1 MTVQFLLYD
10 LPSDHEV
17 ELNIVTECDVIRS
30 IISNKDQGKKVK
42 VIRATNCESF
52 LRHRTAKTKEVKY
65 IHLSGHGNEDGLGF
79 INGIV
84 EWGDVASKVTESI
97 YRLKSGQRILC
108 VSCCH
113 SEEAVDQ
120 MIPHLRGYFT
130 GVYYFSES
138 EIHFSTTMTV
148 WSMFY
153 RQKNLK
159 RLHRKIVPQINQF
172 FATTS
177 KEGEEPLKFRSV
189 RKPPQVRRRGSA
201 GGVATRP
208 LGSTRAQ
215 AGGGTGAAGGG
226 ADSKRRRGS
235 P

>member
-42 VIRATNCESF
+42 VIRATNRQSF
-52 LRHRTAKTKEVKY
+52 LDHRTTKTKEVKY
-65 IHLSGHGNEDGLGF
+65 VHLSGHGYEDGLGF
-79 INGIV
+79 INGGV
-84 EWGDVASKVTESI
+84 GWEDVAHKVTEPI
-97 YRLKSGQRILC
+97 YKLKSGQRILC

-120 MIPHLRGYFT
+120 MTPHLRGYFT

-159 RLHRKIVPQINQF
+159 LLHRRIVPQINQF

-177 KEGEEPLKFRSV
+177 IEGKKPLKFRSV
-189 RKPPQVRRRGSA
+189 PK
-201 GGVATRP
+201 
-208 LGSTRAQ
+208 
-215 AGGGTGAAGGG
+215 
-226 ADSKRRRGS
+226 
-235 P
+235 